1 MPDQEDSLPAA
12 VPPTTQPP
20 VTRPPAA
27 GAPAAGRA
35 PGAPM
40 PDLPARPDLP
50 AIEHE
55 MLARWRHEATFEAS
69 LKQTEGAPR
78 WTFYEGPPTA
88 NGMPGV
94 HHVEARVFKDLF
106 PRFKTMQGFHV
117 VRKAGWDCHGLPV
130 EVAVEK
136 ELGLSGKRDIEAY
149 GVAEFNARCRESVLR
164 HVDAFSALT
173 TRMGYWIDLSTAY
186 RTMDPAYVESVWWAL
201 KTIYDKGLL
210 VRDFRISPYCPR
222 CGTPLSDHE
231 MGQPDVYRE
240 VTDPSVTVRLR
251 VTSVPGDAGTALPGA
266 SLLLGAD
273 LLVWTTTPWT
283 LVSNTAVAVHPDVRY
298 VIARRVGSSPGGA
311 RTGTVAQQPGPPDT
325 DPAPQAPSRAQPGEG
340 ATGEGLPRARGGHS
354 PGEDTVVVAEA
365 LWPRVLGD
373 GWHVLATLPGSALTG
388 ASYAPAF
395 GIVDVPG
402 AHRVV
407 SGTFVTTDDGTGLVH
422 LAPAFGA
429 DDLAVIRAHEMP
441 VVNPVRA
448 DGRFADELPLVGG
461 LFFKD
466 ADGPLTAD
474 LAERGLLFRSAPH
487 AHSYP
492 HCWRCGT
499 ALLYYA
505 LPSWYIKTTAVKE
518 QLLEQNARTNWQPPT
533 IKDGR
538 YGQWLRNNVD
548 WALSRTRYWGT
559 PLPLWQC
566 PQEHVTCVGSLAEL
580 SSLAG
585 RDLSGLDPHRPF
597 VDDVAFPCP
606 SCGLTAARVP
616 EVIDVWFDSG
626 SMPFAQWGAP
636 LRNLEQLRAGY
647 PAQFICEAI
656 DQTRGWFY
664 SLMAVGTLVFGRSPY
679 ENVVCLGL
687 VTDSQGRKMSKHVGN
702 VIEPLGLLDSHG
714 ADAVR
719 WFFAASGSPW
729 GQRRIGPGVLEEIV
743 RKVLLTYWN
752 TASFLV
758 LYANA
763 AGAGQGPAAGTA
775 WTPEAAASAPAP
787 ASRPL
792 LDRWLLSEVHAC
804 TRDVTASLEAFD
816 TAAAGRRLAGLIEDL
831 SNWYVRRSRR
841 RFWDGPGSPDG
852 LAAFATLH
860 SALVTVTLML
870 APFTP
875 FLADYLWKV
884 LRPADGPQSVH
895 LASWPAADPSLVSA
909 ELSASMAL
917 ARRLVELGR
926 SARSAASVRTR
937 QPLSRA
943 LVGAPG
949 FASLPAELR
958 DLVASELNVHAL
970 DSLEAAGGELVS
982 YTVKPEFRA
991 LGRRFGSSTQAVAAA
1006 IRAAD
1011 PSFLAR
1017 AVGVAG
1023 GSVTVQVPSVGPV
1036 TLTAAD
1042 LVVTQTPLAGWGVA
1056 SADGETVA
1064 LDLALSRELRL
1075 EGHAREAV
1083 RLIQE
1088 ARKSSGLS
1096 VSDRI
1101 VVRWAA
1107 TDPEVAAAL
1116 SGHGAA
1122 IAGEVLAVS
1131 FSPGPGS
1138 QDGPGTGRASGD
1150 AGVTGHWHE
1159 HADADLGLRLW
1170 LAVAT
1175 A

>member
-1 MPDQEDSLPAA
+1 MPDSKLERTPGGPMPALPA
-12 VPPTTQPP
+12 Q
-20 VTRPPAA
+20 
-27 GAPAAGRA
+27 
-35 PGAPM
+35 
-40 PDLPARPDLP
+40 PDLPG
-50 AIEHE
+50 IEHE
-55 MLARWRHEATFEAS
+55 MLARWHRNRTFEAS
-69 LKQTEGAPR
+69 LKQTEGATR

-94 HHVEARVFKDLF
+94 HHIEARVFKDLF

-117 VRKAGWDCHGLPV
+117 VRRAGWDCHGLPV

-136 ELGLSGKRDIEAY
+136 ELGLSGKKDIEAY
-149 GVAEFNARCRESVLR
+149 GVAEFNQRCRESVLR

-186 RTMDPAYVESVWWAL
+186 RTMDPQYVESVWWAL
-201 KTIYDKGLL
+201 KTIYDQGLL

-240 VTDPSVTVRLR
+240 VSDPSVTVRFT
-251 VTSVPGDAGTALPGA
+251 VTSVPPGA
-266 SLLLGAD
+266 DARLLGAD

-283 LVSNTAVAVHPDVRY
+283 LVSNTAIAVHPDVEY
-298 VIARRVGSSPGGA
+298 VLARKSGDG
-311 RTGTVAQQPGPPDT
+311 DK
-325 DPAPQAPSRAQPGEG
+325 
-340 ATGEGLPRARGGHS
+340 
-354 PGEDTVVVAEA
+354 VVVAEA
-365 LWPRVLGD
+365 LWPRVLGE
-373 GWHVLATLPGSALTG
+373 GWHVLATMPGRDLLG
-388 ASYAPAF
+388 AEYAPPF
-395 GIVDVPG
+395 LVLSIPG

-429 DDLAVIRAHEMP
+429 DDLAAIRANQLP
-441 VVNPVRA
+441 VVNPVRP
-448 DGRFADELPLVGG
+448 DGHFEEGLPLVGG

-474 LAERGLLFRSAPH
+474 LAERGLLFRSAAH
-487 AHSYP
+487 VHSYP

-505 LPSWYIKTTAVKE
+505 LPSWYVRTTVIKDK
-518 QLLEQNARTNWQPPT
+518 LLAENEKTNWQPPT
-533 IKDGR
+533 IKHGR
-538 YGQWLRNNVD
+538 YGEWLRNNVD

-559 PLPLWQC
+559 PLPVWEC
-566 PQEHVTCVGSLAEL
+566 SEGHVTCVGSLAEL
-580 SSLAG
+580 GGLAG
-585 RDLSGLDPHRPF
+585 RDLSGLDPHRPY
-597 VDDVAFPCP
+597 VDEVTFPCP
-606 SCGLTAARVP
+606 SCGLSASRVP

-636 LRNLEQLRAGY
+636 LRNLAEFEPAY

-664 SLMAVGTLVFGRSPY
+664 SLMAVNTLVFGRSAY
-679 ENVVCLGL
+679 ENVVCLGH
-687 VTDSQGRKMSKHVGN
+687 VVDERGRKMSKNLGN
-702 VIEPLGLLDSHG
+702 VIEPMGLLDSAG

-729 GQRRIGPGVLEEIV
+729 GQRRIGPSVLDEIV

-763 AGAGQGPAAGTA
+763 AGAGEAASGAGP
-775 WTPEAAASAPAP
+775 WTPEAAALAPAP
-787 ASRPL
+787 GARPL

-804 TRDVTASLEAFD
+804 VRDVTSSLEAFETD
-816 TAAAGRRLAGLIEDL
+816 AAGRRLATLIDDL

-841 RFWDGPGSPDG
+841 RFWEGPWAARGGVRPSGDGAS
-852 LAAFATLH
+852 AFATLH
-860 SALVTVTLML
+860 EALVTVTMLL
-870 APFTP
+870 APIAP
-875 FLADYLWKV
+875 FLSDYLWCV
-884 LRPADGPQSVH
+884 LRPADAPDSVH
-895 LASWPAADPSLVSA
+895 LASWPAADQAMIDASLS
-909 ELSASMAL
+909 SQMAL

-943 LVGAPG
+943 LVGATG
-949 FASLPAELR
+949 FAALPPELR
-958 DLVASELNVHAL
+958 VLVAQELNVHGLESL
-970 DSLEAAGGELVS
+970 DAGGSELVT
-982 YTVKPEFRA
+982 YTVKPEFRS
-991 LGRRFGSSTQAVAAA
+991 LGRRFGASTQAVAAV

-1011 PSFLAR
+1011 PAALAL
-1017 AVGVAG
+1017 AVAG
-1023 GSVTVQVPSVGPV
+1023 DDGSVTLEVPSVGAV

-1042 LVVTQTPLAGWGVA
+1042 LVVTQTPAEGWGVA
-1056 SADGETVA
+1056 SAGGETVA
-1064 LDLALSRELRL
+1064 LDLAVTGELRA
-1075 EGHAREAV
+1075 EGHAREVV

-1088 ARKSSGLS
+1088 ARKAAGLD

-1101 VVRWAA
+1101 AVRWSTLDADLA
-1107 TDPEVAAAL
+1107 GAL
-1116 SGHGAA
+1116 AGHAPL
-1122 IAGEVLAVS
+1122 IASEVLAVS
-1131 FSPGPGS
+1131 FEPGEGPG
-1138 QDGPGTGRASGD
+1138 GGAD
-1150 AGVTGHWHE
+1150 AGTWHAY
-1159 HADADLGLRLW
+1159 ADAGLGLRFW
-1170 LAVAT
+1170 LAVA